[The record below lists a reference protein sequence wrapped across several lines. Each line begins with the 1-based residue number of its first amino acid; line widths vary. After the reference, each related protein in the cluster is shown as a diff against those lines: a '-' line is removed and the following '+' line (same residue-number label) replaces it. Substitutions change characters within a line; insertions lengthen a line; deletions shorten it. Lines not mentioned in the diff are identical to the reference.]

1 MSFCLWP
8 LLLLLFF
15 IKNKKKGRGDLSW
28 RLLFGCD
35 YSDILSVGF
44 RIVRVKNSNEL

>member
-1 MSFCLWP
+1 MAIIIII
-8 LLLLLFF
+8 FF

-35 YSDILSVGF
+35 YSDILSAGF
-44 RIVRVKNSNEL
+44 RIVGVENSNEL